1 MKGLWTP
8 AWIARHVLALVL
20 VAGFLALG
28 WWQFSRATGG
38 NSLSWGYTF
47 EWPVFAAFVVFIWFR
62 EVQQERR
69 AAAGAAEPEPT
80 AERPAEQPVPRQD
93 APLTVRRPVR
103 VPVAGAVP
111 AADDDPELAAYNDY
125 LSWLAAHPGA
135 RPSDYPGRRTSTS

>member
-38 NSLSWGYTF
+38 NALSWGYTF
-47 EWPVFAAFVVFIWFR
+47 EWPVFAAFVVFIWIR
-62 EVQQERR
+62 EIQQERR
-69 AAAGAAEPEPT
+69 SGAQGQQEEPVGAEAPP
-80 AERPAEQPVPRQD
+80 PLPRQD

-103 VPVAGAVP
+103 VPVAN
-111 AADDDPELAAYNDY
+111 AAPGDDDPELAAYNDY

-135 RPSDYPGRRTSTS
+135 RPGDYPGRRTSTG